1 MFLAKLT
8 EICMRLWTSGACAT
22 QSLKKVS
29 LIRSVRIHSWRPMA
43 NVKMAST
50 TIRKTAAF
58 SQLRLLV
65 ARAGRVQAKAMNVKM
80 PLPMPADF

>member
-1 MFLAKLT
+1 
-8 EICMRLWTSGACAT
+8 MRLWTAGGCAT
-22 QSLKKVS
+22 HRLEKVS

-50 TIRKTAAF
+50 MMRKTAAF

-80 PLPMPADF
+80 PLPMPAFQKKTRTEKG